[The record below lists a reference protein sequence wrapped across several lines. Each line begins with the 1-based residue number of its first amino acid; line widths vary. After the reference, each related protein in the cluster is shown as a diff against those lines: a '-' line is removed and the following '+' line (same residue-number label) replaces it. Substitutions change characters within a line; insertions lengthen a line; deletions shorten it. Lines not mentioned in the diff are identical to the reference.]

1 MKPLTDA
8 EIRDS
13 LVNAS
18 PAEATRI
25 PLPGLHEVV
34 WAEREYLG
42 WRDPGSPQRGYLAY
56 WRNGQ
61 PVGVVLRAADA
72 RLTAGSAI
80 CSLCNTPQPGGQVTM
95 FTAQRAG
102 RAGARGD
109 SVGTYICADLA
120 CSLLIRIAPPQYE
133 MQPSPDEV
141 VASRASRLA
150 ERLDVFVGRIL
161 DDDEG
166 NSAGADRQV

>member
-1 MKPLTDA
+1 MKPLTDV

-18 PAEATRI
+18 PVEAVRM

-34 WAEREYLG
+34 WSEREYLG

-56 WRNGQ
+56 WRDGRA
-61 PVGVVLRAADA
+61 VGVVLRAAEA
-72 RLTAGSAI
+72 RLQAGSAI
-80 CSLCNTPQPGGQVTM
+80 CSLCNTPQPAGQVTM

-102 RAGARGD
+102 RAGERGD

-141 VASRASRLA
+141 VAGRAARLA
-150 ERLDVFVGRIL
+150 ERLDVFVGRVL
-161 DDDEG
+161 ED
-166 NSAGADRQV
+166 A

>member
-8 EIRDS
+8 DIRDS

-18 PAEATRI
+18 QDEAMRM

-34 WAEREYLG
+34 WDDREYLG

-56 WRNGQ
+56 WRDGR
-61 PVGVVLRAADA
+61 PVGLVLRAAET
-72 RLTAGSAI
+72 RLRGGSAI
-80 CSLCNTPQPGGQVTM
+80 CSLCNTPQPSSQVTM
-95 FTAQRAG
+95 FTAPRAG
-102 RAGARGD
+102 RAGERGD

-141 VASRASRLA
+141 VAGRAIRLASRLDA
-150 ERLDVFVGRIL
+150 FVSRVL
-161 DDDEG
+161 EH
-166 NSAGADRQV
+166 A

>member
-8 EIRDS
+8 EIRES

-18 PAEATRI
+18 AAEAVRM

-34 WAEREYLG
+34 WSEREYLG
-42 WRDPGSPQRGYLAY
+42 WRDPASPQRGYLAY
-56 WRNGQ
+56 WRGGRA
-61 PVGVVLRAADA
+61 VGVVLRASEV
-72 RLTAGSAI
+72 RLRAGSAI
-80 CSLCNTPQPGGQVTM
+80 CSLCYTPQPAAQVTM

-102 RAGARGD
+102 QAGERGD

-141 VASRASRLA
+141 VATRASRLA

-161 DDDEG
+161 ED
-166 NSAGADRQV
+166 A

>member
-8 EIRDS
+8 EIRES

-18 PAEATRI
+18 AAEAVRM

-34 WAEREYLG
+34 WSEREYLG
-42 WRDPGSPQRGYLAY
+42 WRDPASPRGYLAY
-56 WRNGQ
+56 WRDGH
-61 PVGVVLRAADA
+61 PVGVVLRASDA
-72 RLTAGSAI
+72 RLRAGSAI
-80 CSLCNTPQPGGQVTM
+80 CSLCNTPQPAGQVTM

-102 RAGARGD
+102 RAGERGD

-133 MQPSPDEV
+133 MQPSPAEV
-141 VASRASRLA
+141 VATRASRLA

-161 DDDEG
+161 ED
-166 NSAGADRQV
+166 A